1 MSRRKNFKPST
12 KQETGDFMSV
22 VQWITFWTLLLSFS
36 QWILYAKFRE
46 WRRNRHP
53 EPRQG
58 TPVNRCLYHLVTDT
72 EQPWKARESWERC
85 GRGYIVAMERQGLG
99 NILHEYDVRDFLP
112 AYSLGFTVK
121 EEEDK
126 RTIEKLQKQLHRR
139 DEANKRL
146 QATVEDLREQLKRK
160 PKPAP
165 TPVEREPTRLDP
177 LTEAWHEW
185 GACGDSLETIM
196 QRKGWQR
203 IAAPG
208 PVHVAE
214 EPEDST
220 QTAESV
226 TEDTASIYADM
237 TTEER
242 TATMIKLKDEGK
254 SYREIA
260 LLFGVTEG
268 SAKGAISRGRKAKN
282 NVVHLFGECSEGV
295 RAVP

>member
-1 MSRRKNFKPST
+1 MSS
-12 KQETGDFMSV
+12 G
-22 VQWITFWTLLLSFS
+22 QWFLFWLLLLTFS
-36 QWILYAKFRE
+36 QWILYAKWRE
-46 WRRNRHP
+46 WRHNRHP
-53 EPRQG
+53 EPKQG
-58 TPVNRCLYHLVTDT
+58 TAVNRVLWHLISDT
-72 EQPWKARESWERC
+72 ETPWDAGTSWEKH
-85 GRGYIVAMERQGLG
+85 GRGYIVALQRQGMDELLDERDVSDYKAAYTLG
-99 NILHEYDVRDFLP
+99 YTVREEADR
-112 AYSLGFTVK
+112 K
-121 EEEDK
+121 E
-126 RTIEKLQKQLHRR
+126 IE
-139 DEANKRL
+139 RL
-146 QATVEDLREQLKRK
+146 TKQLKRRDSTIDCQQETIDDLRARLSQREEQ
-160 PKPAP
+160 AP
-165 TPVEREPTRLDP
+165 PQVPEREKIAPSDP
-177 LTEAWHEW
+177 LQEAWHEW
-185 GACGDSLETIM
+185 GTCGDSLETIM

-203 IAAPG
+203 IAAPE